1 MPIMENIGIFMA
13 GAWTG
18 VIVLGLTLAIMK
30 GGKG

>member
-1 MPIMENIGIFMA
+1 MPIMENIVIFVA

-18 VIVLGLTLAIMK
+18 AIVLGLSLMIIN